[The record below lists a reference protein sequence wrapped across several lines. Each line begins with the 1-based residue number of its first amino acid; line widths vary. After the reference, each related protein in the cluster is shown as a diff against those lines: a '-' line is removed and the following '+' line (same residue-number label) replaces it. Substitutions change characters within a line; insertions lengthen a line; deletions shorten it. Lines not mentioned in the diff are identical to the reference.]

1 MQTRRDRPPP
11 RRRGGWAALVVVVL
25 ATAAMLGGATGPAS
39 AGQAEPSVAQGDEV
53 VLWYFWGDGCP
64 YCELAADWLV
74 ELEATHPDVTVRQLE
89 VWHDPGNQ
97 QRFVE
102 MMQARGTEASG
113 VPAFILDDEVWVG
126 FSDGIAAEI
135 EDALDLRLD
144 TVEPSPD
151 PEPGVEPASRNSL
164 DLGPLGVVD
173 VSAQPMVAATMMIA
187 FVDGF
192 NPCSL
197 WVLTVLL
204 AMILHTQSRLRIAAV
219 GVTFLTVTAAIYGLF
234 IAGLFAAFAVA
245 GQLTRLHIAVA
256 VLALG
261 FAAVSIKD
269 YFAYKQGLSFSI
281 PDRFKP
287 RIYRGGR
294 AIRQDRPLPI
304 VLAMT
309 VALAAGV
316 ALIEL
321 PCTAGFPVIW
331 SNLVTE
337 TGVSG
342 AGFLGLLGVYLA
354 IYLAVEVV
362 ILAGALV
369 TMRATRLQEVHG
381 RTLKLIGGAV
391 MAALAL
397 VLLVDPS
404 IMERLTGSFFVIGGA
419 LAVAGVVM
427 LVDRRVR
434 GARTGAAS

>member
-1 MQTRRDRPPP
+1 MQTRRDRPLP
-11 RRRGGWAALVVVVL
+11 RWRGGGAALTIIML
-25 ATAAMLGGATGPAS
+25 ATVAMLSGAAGSAA
-39 AGQAEPSVAQGDEV
+39 AGQAEPEVSQEDEV

-74 ELEATHPDVTVRQLE
+74 ELETTHPDVTVRQFE

-126 FSDGIAAEI
+126 FSDGIAGEI
-135 EDALDLRLD
+135 EDELDLRLD
-144 TVEPSPD
+144 TVQPTPD
-151 PEPGVEPASRNSL
+151 PEPGAEPASRNSL
-164 DLGPLGVVD
+164 DLGPFGVVD

-219 GVTFLTVTAAIYGLF
+219 GATFLLVTATIYGLF

-245 GQLTRLHIAVA
+245 GQLTQLHIAVA

-321 PCTAGFPVIW
+321 PCTAGFPVVW

-342 AGFLGLLGVYLA
+342 AGFLGLLGVYL
-354 IYLAVEVV
+354 IMYLAVEVA
-362 ILAGALV
+362 ILSGALV

-391 MAALAL
+391 MAAIAV

-404 IMERLTGSFFVIGGA
+404 IMERLTGSFLVIGGA
-419 LAVAGVVM
+419 LAVAGIVI

-434 GARTGAAS
+434 TARTGTTS